1 MQLDRQI
8 NGGPASLPGLPAE
21 SGSQAGIAE
30 YMETFQTKPKEWVL
44 VVWELRALALASDA
58 RFTAYD
64 ENRMRRRRS
73 AKAWAESCCFGA
85 GFLGA

>member
-1 MQLDRQI
+1 
-8 NGGPASLPGLPAE
+8 
-21 SGSQAGIAE
+21 
-30 YMETFQTKPKEWVL
+30 METFQTKPKEWVL

-73 AKAWAESCCFGA
+73 AKAWAESCCFGLA
-85 GFLGA
+85 SLMLERVWVLAVWRGGWLMGNGFCHPSE